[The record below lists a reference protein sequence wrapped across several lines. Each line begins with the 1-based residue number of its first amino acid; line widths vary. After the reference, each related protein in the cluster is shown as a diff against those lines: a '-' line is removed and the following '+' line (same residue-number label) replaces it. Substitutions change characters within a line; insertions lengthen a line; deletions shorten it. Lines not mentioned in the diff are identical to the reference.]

1 MEIAV
6 RGDRHSQHWRIATVN
21 RSVQLRANFVAESF
35 YDQLLAVVEI
45 EDEMAEPTGDDEHFR
60 RSVTVRVHN
69 TGPLWERFVD
79 FWSRGAQ
86 PLNGRLYFPVTGL
99 QVEHDYYP
107 FTCHLNVS
115 DFPVV
120 RIVVHETFRGS
131 TAEYFAAVRE
141 RNERVQRYRDA
152 WDKPTLTGNQLRE
165 LTGLPRL
172 EGYPHLD
179 QPLDADLVAELR
191 ESMMR
196 SPTREGL
203 WRNLVI

>member
-1 MEIAV
+1 
-6 RGDRHSQHWRIATVN
+6 VN
-21 RSVQLRANFVAESF
+21 RSVQLRANFFADGL

-45 EDEMAEPTGDDEHFR
+45 EDEAADPTGDGRHFR
-60 RSVTVRVHN
+60 RNITARVQN
-69 TGPLWERFVD
+69 TGPLWERFIA
-79 FWSRGAQ
+79 FWSRGAK
-86 PLNGRLYFPVTGL
+86 PLDGRLYFPVNGL

-107 FTCHLNVS
+107 FMCYVSVS

-120 RIVVHETFRGS
+120 HILVHETFRGS
-131 TAEYFAAVRE
+131 TDEYFAAVRE

-152 WDKPTLTGNQLRE
+152 WNKPTLTGHDLRE
-165 LTGLPRL
+165 LTGHPRL
-172 EGYPHLD
+172 EGYPHLAE
-179 QPLDADLVAELR
+179 PLDPKLVAEIR